1 MKGSIQERQ
10 QALSRLYP
18 QWVQRTI
25 WQAFEHTAK
34 QVPQRIFLM
43 VEEQGSFTYERM
55 RQSALQTAAGL
66 WAIGVR
72 PGDHV
77 ALQTSNGLRQIS
89 VALALAA
96 LQAVKV
102 PVNTQIRKKELHYVL
117 AQSDASYFITDRVP
131 FPGTEYGLP
140 PMKKV
145 ISVDA
150 AGAVPAPAISWT
162 QLQQAGKNTSFTPDP
177 LAHGSEPSDIVYT
190 SGSTSAPKGVMLSH
204 DMLLRS
210 AYASCMSRGFEL
222 GRRVFVPLPM
232 FHVYGYVEGMLT
244 TILAQG
250 TLLVRHGRFQPEA
263 VLEFMQQAAANDI
276 LAVPTQMIA
285 LIRHLRQ
292 HPMRLPHL
300 HAVYC
305 SASLCPAWV
314 WPGIRET
321 LHVTDVITGYGMSEV
336 CGASTQTLPN
346 DSDAILESRV
356 GRLLPAGCAGSS
368 EYGGGIIQYRVVDPQ
383 SGEDVAAGKPGELW
397 CKGPVVAK
405 EYYKRPEVNRQAF
418 TPDGWLRTG
427 DCGFFDENGYLAL
440 LGRMDDMYKING
452 ENVSPKFLE
461 DCLCDCDQIVRVQV
475 VGIPDDLH
483 GFVGVAFIQLSVDTQ
498 ENRCAAERYSRE
510 HLARFQRPKYF
521 VYLAEDQW
529 PLTSTGKV
537 KKSVLREM
545 AAQKF
550 SSASCT
556 EKEGNHL
563 GSN

>member
-10 QALSRLYP
+10 EALSRLYP
-18 QWVQRTI
+18 HWVERTI
-25 WQAFEHTAK
+25 WQAFEHTAA
-34 QVPQRIFLM
+34 QVPQRTFLM
-43 VEEQGSFTYERM
+43 VEEQGSFTYERI

-66 WAIGVR
+66 WALGVR
-72 PGDHV
+72 AGDHV
-77 ALQTSNGLRQIS
+77 ALQTSNGFRQVS

-102 PVNTQIRKKELHYVL
+102 PVNTQVRKKELNYVL
-117 AQSDASYFITDRVP
+117 TQSDASYFITDRVP

-140 PMKKV
+140 AMKKV
-145 ISVDA
+145 ISIDST
-150 AGAVPAPAISWT
+150 GAVPAPAISWT
-162 QLQQAGKNTSFTPDP
+162 EMLEAGKKVSFVPNP
-177 LAHGSEPSDIVYT
+177 QAQGSEPSDIVYT

-222 GRRVFVPLPM
+222 GRSVFVPLPM

-250 TLLVRHGRFQPEA
+250 TLLVRRGRFQPA
-263 VLEFMQQAAANDI
+263 PVLDFMQQAGANDI
-276 LAVPTQMIA
+276 LAVPTQMIT
-285 LIRHLRQ
+285 LIRYLRE

-321 LHVTDVITGYGMSEV
+321 LHVSDVITGYGMSEV
-336 CGASTQTLPN
+336 CGASTQTLAN

-356 GRLLPAGCAGSS
+356 GRLLPAGCAGSP
-368 EYGGGIIQYRVVDPQ
+368 EYGGGMIQYRVVDRE
-383 SGEDVAAGKPGELW
+383 SGLDAAPGKPGELW
-397 CKGPVVAK
+397 CRGSVVAK
-405 EYYKRPEVNRQAF
+405 GYYKRPEVNQQAF
-418 TPDGWLRTG
+418 TPDGWFRTG

-461 DCLCDCDQIVRVQV
+461 DCLCDCPQIVRVQV
-475 VGIPDDLH
+475 VGIPDELH
-483 GFVGVAFIQLSVDTQ
+483 GFVGVAFIQLTEDTQ
-498 ENRCAAERYSRE
+498 ENRCAAEQYSRE

-521 VYLAEDQW
+521 VYIAEDQW

-537 KKSVLREM
+537 KKSMLRQM
-545 AAQKF
+545 AAEKF
-550 SSASCT
+550 SSVSHM
-556 EKEGNHL
+556 EKEGNRI